1 MKRAE
6 ENKSILYTSILYICG
21 FLLFMEW
28 MYPVN
33 DITATSS
40 IGVFVIYAVFCFIIS
55 MFQLKWWVSI
65 LLKGFALVFIIH
77 GLFFEARLF
86 SRLWFEQGFLEMGYN
101 LSAVVSQNWYNL
113 TPLFRS
119 ALFLVLIW
127 LMSYLLHYWFVVMK
141 RIFLFVLLTF
151 IYIAVLDTFTVYDA
165 GMPMVRTFVIS
176 FIGLG
181 ISNFMREMNKEGI
194 HFRWV
199 KKTPIWLIPLV
210 MTVLFATAIGYAAP
224 KAPPQWPD
232 PVPFIQSAAQNAGS
246 GSGDGPVQK
255 VGYGEDDTQLGGS
268 FVQDY
273 TPIFQAAVSEEHYWR
288 IETKDVYTGKG
299 WEVSGGPEYHR
310 MQSGIGLSTFNPES
324 DGVDTERLESMV
336 EFEDHVSIE
345 KLVYPYGLR
354 HVYAAQAT
362 FHLDLFTE
370 AVQTQLNHEVV
381 QLEQYTIS
389 YDNPSFSVDKLREA
403 EPVEDPEAEKHL
415 QLPDEL
421 PERVADLAVEIT
433 EGHDTQYD
441 KVKAVEQYFSSSG
454 FQYETTG
461 VPVPGED
468 EDYVDQFLFESQ
480 IGYCDNFSTSMVV
493 LLRSLDIPARWV
505 KGFTSGEMIQQDTSG
520 TGDAS
525 DVYEITNANA
535 HSWVE
540 VYFDG
545 IGWVPFEPTQ
555 GFSNM
560 TDFHTE
566 IEDGELEPDQ
576 ESEPVEA
583 PELEEHELPQELQ
596 EEEDEAETAMAG
608 NNPNRFDFSWWHTGI
623 AAGGLVLVGFLI
635 YKTRF
640 RWQTWFL
647 RRRLIRNQDT
657 KAFQDAYYHLL
668 KLLNYVGLKRDPDQT
683 LREYAKRIDNRF
695 STDEMGQLTAH
706 LEEIIYKDERN
717 EDKTG
722 ELTEVWKNLISRI
735 MA

>member
-1 MKRAE
+1 MKHVE
-6 ENKSILYTSILYICG
+6 ENKSFLYTSILYICG

-28 MYPVN
+28 IYPVN
-33 DITATSS
+33 EITATSS
-40 IGVFVIYAVFCFIIS
+40 IGVFIIYAVFCFIIS
-55 MFQLKWWVSI
+55 MFRLKWWVSF
-65 LLKGFALVFIIH
+65 LLKGFALVFIIN
-77 GLFFEARLF
+77 GLFFEARIF

-101 LSAVVSQNWYNL
+101 LSAVLSQSWYNL

-165 GMPMVRTFVIS
+165 GMPMVRTFVIG
-176 FIGLG
+176 FIALG
-181 ISNFMREMNKEGI
+181 IANFMRELDKEGI

-199 KKTPIWLIPLV
+199 KKTPIWLVPLV
-210 MTVLFATAIGYAAP
+210 VTVLLASVIGYAAP

-246 GSGDGPVQK
+246 GNGGGAVQK
-255 VGYGEDDTQLGGS
+255 VGYGEDDSQLGGS

-273 TPIFQAAVSEEHYWR
+273 TPVFQAAVSEEHYWR

-299 WEVSGGPEYHR
+299 WEASGGPEYQR
-310 MQSGIGLSTFNPES
+310 MTGTTELNTFNPGS
-324 DGVDTERLESMV
+324 DGVDTESLESVV
-336 EFEDHVSIE
+336 EFEDNVSIE

-362 FHLDLFTE
+362 FHIDLFTE

-381 QLEQYTIS
+381 QLEQYTLS
-389 YDNPSFSVDKLREA
+389 YDKPSFSVDKLREV
-403 EPVEDPEAEKHL
+403 EHDGNPVDDRYL
-415 QLPDEL
+415 QLPENL
-421 PERVADLAVEIT
+421 PERVADLAAEIT
-433 EGHDTQYD
+433 EDHDTKYD
-441 KVKAVEQYFSSSG
+441 KARAIERYFSSNG
-454 FQYETTG
+454 FEYETTG

-493 LLRSLDIPARWV
+493 MLRSLDIPARWA
-505 KGFTSGEMIQQDTSG
+505 KGFTGGEMIQEDRAN
-520 TGDAS
+520 TGDS
-525 DVYEITNANA
+525 FDVYEITNANA

-566 IEDGELEPDQ
+566 IED
-576 ESEPVEA
+576 VEA
-583 PELEEHELPQELQ
+583 EEEQENDPMEPPEMETPELPEEAFE
-596 EEEDEAETAMAG
+596 EEEDSEMAMAG
-608 NNPNRFDFSWWHTGI
+608 SDSNRFNFVWWH
-623 AAGGLVLVGFLI
+623 AGLVIGALGLVGFLI

-640 RWQTWFL
+640 RWQTWFM
-647 RRRLIRNQDT
+647 RRKLIRHQD
-657 KAFQDAYYHLL
+657 AEAYQDAYYHLL
-668 KLLNYVGLKRDPDQT
+668 KLLAHVGLKREPDQT
-683 LREYAKRIDNRF
+683 LREYAKRIDSRF
-695 STDEMGQLTAH
+695 STNEMGQLTAH
-706 LEEIIYKDERN
+706 LEEIIYKDELN
-717 EDKTG
+717 EDHTG
-722 ELTEVWKNLISRI
+722 ELTEVWNNLINRI
-735 MA
+735 IA